1 MKADAI
7 ILSVE
12 TATLR
17 GSVSISKGNSI
28 LGQLAGEAQV
38 SHSNTLLA
46 DINRILTQTGLQLD
60 QADVFA
66 VATGPGSFTGL
77 RIGIATVKALSAT
90 LGRPCA
96 GIPTLEAIA
105 HAAGAST
112 RSVALMPAGRGE
124 VFAQMFSV
132 SLEGTVTALDS
143 PSHITPDS
151 MIDKYG
157 DLEGICWCGDG
168 ALIYRERI
176 EERAR
181 QRGFGVSDGQIGKKH
196 PSSWRFAQP
205 EPYLASHIGAL
216 ALAKVA
222 TAQLETPGTLAA
234 VYVRPSDAELKAK

>member
-105 HAAGAST
+105 HAAGEST
-112 RSVALMPAGRGE
+112 RSVAL
-124 VFAQMFSV
+124 
-132 SLEGTVTALDS
+132 
-143 PSHITPDS
+143 
-151 MIDKYG
+151 
-157 DLEGICWCGDG
+157 
-168 ALIYRERI
+168 
-176 EERAR
+176 
-181 QRGFGVSDGQIGKKH
+181 
-196 PSSWRFAQP
+196 
-205 EPYLASHIGAL
+205 
-216 ALAKVA
+216 
-222 TAQLETPGTLAA
+222 
-234 VYVRPSDAELKAK
+234 